1 MINDKLAGST
11 KQFWK
16 PSIAGVMNP
25 PRVIKQSAKKAGKKM
40 KVSILAREKTVQK

>member
-16 PSIAGVMNP
+16 PSIEAVMNP
-25 PRVIKQSAKKAGKKM
+25 PRVIKESA
-40 KVSILAREKTVQK
+40 ITR